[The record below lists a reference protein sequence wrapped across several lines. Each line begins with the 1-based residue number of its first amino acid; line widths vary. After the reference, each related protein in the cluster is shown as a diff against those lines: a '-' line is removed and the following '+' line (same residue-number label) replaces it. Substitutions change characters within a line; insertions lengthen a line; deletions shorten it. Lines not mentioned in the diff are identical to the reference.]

1 MNLVLNNGYLN
12 NMQDT
17 VMKSAYLATQKLLE
31 LKNAQVCGITNQTEN
46 LPEAAEGSMRFPQF
60 KK

>member
-17 VMKSAYLATQKLLE
+17 VMKGAYLATQKLLE
-31 LKNAQVCGITNQTEN
+31 LQNSQVCGITNQTEK
-46 LPEAAEGSMRFPQF
+46 LPEG
-60 KK
+60 

>member
-1 MNLVLNNGYLN
+1 MNLLN

-31 LKNAQVCGITNQTEN
+31 LQNAQVCGITNQIEN
-46 LPEAAEGSMRFPQF
+46 LPEVEGSMRFPQF
-60 KK
+60 KN